1 MSEVFL
7 INLAIGIVAGVLAG
21 MFGIGGGA
29 VIVPALIIFSNFTL
43 KQANGTSLAALL
55 LPVGILAVIEYYRAG
70 LINIRVSALVSCGL
84 LIGVIFGSMIALDLP
99 TQILK
104 ICYGIFLLYVSY
116 SFMNPREMWYKLI
129 LRKDLPDNGKPDK
142 NIRTNVPLYWF
153 LIVGTIAGVLAGLFG
168 IGGGLVIVPF
178 LIKFL
183 NFSTKKAAGTSLGAL
198 MLPVGLP
205 GVLLYYNAGQLD
217 IGYAIPVALGL
228 LIGAIFGAKITIAMP
243 STVVKRVYAVFLLI
257 MSINFF
263 WGSL

>member
-1 MSEVFL
+1 MSDVFL
-7 INLAIGIVAGVLAG
+7 INLAIGAVAGVLAG

-70 LINIRVSALVSCGL
+70 LINIKVSALVACGL
-84 LIGVIFGSMIALDLP
+84 LTGVIFGSMIALDLP

-104 ICYGIFLLYVSY
+104 ICYGVFLLYVSY
-116 SFMNPREMWYKLI
+116 SFMNPKKMFIKYI
-129 LRKDLPDNGKPDK
+129 LRRDIPDIEKPKIEKKDKTPF
-142 NIRTNVPLYWF
+142 YW
-153 LIVGTIAGVLAGLFG
+153 LLLVGVIAGVLSGLFG

-178 LIKFL
+178 LMKVL
-183 NFSTKKAAGTSLGAL
+183 KFSTKKAAGTSLGAL

-205 GVLLYYNAGQLD
+205 GVLLYYNAGQLN
-217 IGYAIPVALGL
+217 IGSAIPVALGL
-228 LIGAIFGAKITIAMP
+228 LVGAIFGAKLTIAMP
-243 STVVKRVYAVFLLI
+243 STVVKRVYAIFLLI